1 MTPAIYAY
9 LPSTIFRKMRQADSP
24 MSIREEFFTFHCH
37 MTTLL
42 TGGTSSDKEA
52 KRAIAVTAT
61 IEESNMKA
69 LIIVQNSP
77 NTRQNAFEPC
87 KLDITTF
94 EKNLRH
100 WLRYTIGT
108 ILLSVKNH

>member
-1 MTPAIYAY
+1 
-9 LPSTIFRKMRQADSP
+9 
-24 MSIREEFFTFHCH
+24 

-100 WLRYTIGT
+100 WLRYTIGI